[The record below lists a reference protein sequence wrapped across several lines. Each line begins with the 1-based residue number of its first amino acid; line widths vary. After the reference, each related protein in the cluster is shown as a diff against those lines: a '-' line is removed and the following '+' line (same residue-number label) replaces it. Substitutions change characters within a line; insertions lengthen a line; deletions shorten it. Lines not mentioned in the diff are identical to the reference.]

1 MLLFIKYLI
10 KKNNPVSKANKANA
24 NNIQNSIF
32 FKVPFWQKFGV
43 VGADGGGA
51 AIEGNGFYISSG
63 IILLFRWSYTL
74 VNGDLLN
81 AGFLEAGTNGVT
93 Y

>member
-32 FKVPFWQKFGV
+32 FKLLFWQKFDV
-43 VGADGGGA
+43 VGADEGGKP
-51 AIEGNGFYISSG
+51 IEAGGFYISSG
-63 IILLFRWSYTL
+63 IILLFRLSYTL

-81 AGFLEAGTNGVT
+81 TGFLGAET
-93 Y
+93 